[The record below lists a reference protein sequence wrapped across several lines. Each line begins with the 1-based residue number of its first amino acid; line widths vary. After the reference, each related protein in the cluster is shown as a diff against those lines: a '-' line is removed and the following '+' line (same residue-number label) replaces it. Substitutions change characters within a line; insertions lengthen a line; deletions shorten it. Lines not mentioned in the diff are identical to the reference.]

1 MTTGDWAFVIS
12 ICSFGVAVG
21 SFVWNVWSKF
31 IYPKARIRVSLQ
43 ALVIFHP
50 GQDDHQKEL
59 ISLSAT
65 NMGPGEVTL
74 SGAVIRNRKVEWRK
88 HWKAYFDRRYRYD
101 YGLLNP
107 LQDFPAKLD
116 HSIGPFSGGL
126 PKKLAVGETFSSY
139 FPRRVDWFE
148 NKVAGVGFGDSLG
161 RNHWCARSDVQKVRE
176 KVTSKNARPDS
187 T

>member
-12 ICSFGVAVG
+12 ICSFGVALG

-31 IYPKARIRVSLQ
+31 IYPKARVRITLQ
-43 ALVIFHP
+43 ASVIFHP
-50 GQDDHQKEL
+50 GQHDHKKEF

-74 SGAVIRNRKVEWRK
+74 HGAVLRNRKVRWWK
-88 HWKAYFDRRYRYD
+88 DPKAYLDRRYRFD

-107 LQDFPAKLD
+107 LQDFPARFD

-126 PKKLAVGETFSSY
+126 PKKLAVGERFSSY
-139 FPRRVDWFE
+139 FPRQVDWFE
-148 NKVAGVGFGDSLG
+148 NEVANIGFDDTLG
-161 RNHWCARSDVQKVRE
+161 RNHWCDRSDVEKVRD
-176 KVTSKNARPDS
+176 KVLSHGLKSP
-187 T
+187 